1 MTCLYCARLH
11 LATLGRSECV
21 EKRIFHARGLME
33 QVYRIDLTLLFTSN
47 PIKLQNLSKTE
58 LMVFDFGALL
68 KRQTRQSRKI
78 LV

>member
-1 MTCLYCARLH
+1 
-11 LATLGRSECV
+11 V

-33 QVYRIDLTLLFTSN
+33 QVYRIDLTLLFTRN

>member
-1 MTCLYCARLH
+1 
-11 LATLGRSECV
+11 
-21 EKRIFHARGLME
+21 ME